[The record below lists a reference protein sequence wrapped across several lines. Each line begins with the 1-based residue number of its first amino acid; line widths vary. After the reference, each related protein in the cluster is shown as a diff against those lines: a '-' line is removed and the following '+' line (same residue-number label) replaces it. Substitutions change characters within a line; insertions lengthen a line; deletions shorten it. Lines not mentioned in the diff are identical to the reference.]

1 MSSHKK
7 GNSIHEL
14 KSLYSSTIKQQQMK
28 VLHEVPLPI
37 WYTTLSKSYVS
48 QGIIGNL
55 AIQSCII

>member
-1 MSSHKK
+1 M
-7 GNSIHEL
+7 
-14 KSLYSSTIKQQQMK
+14 YSSTIKQQQMK

-37 WYTTLSKSYVS
+37 GYTTLSKSYVS